1 MLDFV
6 HTHTH
11 TYNIEHTY
19 IIIKTFINSARIE
32 YLFFCV
38 LIIHTPNPASLYSII
53 ILVISN
59 VYKCDLSV
67 SNYGFVKTPL
77 FQSLD
82 LQQ

>member
-1 MLDFV
+1 MLDIV
-6 HTHTH
+6 
-11 TYNIEHTY
+11 Y
-19 IIIKTFINSARIE
+19 IYICVCVFFIIKTFINSARAE

-38 LIIHTPNPASLYSII
+38 LFIHTPNPALLYSII

-59 VYKCDLSV
+59 VYKCNLSGT
-67 SNYGFVKTPL
+67 NYGFVKTPL